1 MGEPRTSGTRSCP
14 CPRGRRFHP
23 WLGGRKGRPSYP
35 CPRGRRSHSCPG
47 RTQVTEGT
55 RSRAGRPREWQVTG
69 NRAPVL
75 DCKMQCDCRD
85 AAPARDRANSAPG
98 QAVRVPL
105 RGLTWGHWVPPSPSS
120 SPHRHGPGYWNVP
133 GAEEWELEFAALKSI
148 FFFFFPFDS
157 VWGKGTGLSRV
168 RQSQP
173 RSASENR
180 LLLAMC
186 VCVPRA

>member
-1 MGEPRTSGTRSCP
+1 M
-14 CPRGRRFHP
+14 
-23 WLGGRKGRPSYP
+23 
-35 CPRGRRSHSCPG
+35 
-47 RTQVTEGT
+47 TEGT
-55 RSRAGRPREWQVTG
+55 RSWAGRPREWQVTG

-148 FFFFFPFDS
+148 FFFFFRLTVCGERGRDCPVFVS
-157 VWGKGTGLSRV
+157 HSHAVRLRTGFYL
-168 RQSQP
+168 Q
-173 RSASENR
+173 
-180 LLLAMC
+180 C
-186 VCVPRA
+186 VCVSQGLDIERLQEHFTEVIFS